1 MAKTNTPTK
10 VEYNKDILSLLNDLC
25 AINESVILKKD
36 DKKLTV
42 QRANNA
48 KSIAYRLNMNPEVFN
63 FDGDSV
69 SFYKFPEFF
78 QLLSCFE
85 NPDLHQSESKLILS
99 KDKSKIN
106 YLLSDPET
114 LSKSPSNINFTN
126 PQVSFKLKSADIKE
140 LKKMIG
146 LLTAKNTNFSCS
158 NKKVDIT
165 CYNSNHDNSFSKT
178 YPTDTNTQDLEFS
191 ISSEIFTVIPEGDYT
206 IELVQKLT
214 PQKKAVHMVRFT
226 LEKKDISLEIFTA
239 EIDEA

>member
-1 MAKTNTPTK
+1 MSKQTNVK
-10 VEYNKDILSLLNDLC
+10 VEYDKEILSLLNDLC
-25 AINESVILKKD
+25 SINESIIIKKD

-48 KSIAYRLNMNPEVFN
+48 KSIAYRLNMNPSVFN

-69 SFYKFPEFF
+69 SFYKFPEFY
-78 QLLSCFE
+78 QLLSCFDSPE
-85 NPDLHQSESKLILS
+85 LHQDESKLILS

-114 LSKSPSNINFTN
+114 LSKGPSSLNFTE
-126 PQVSFKLKSADIKE
+126 PQASFALKSSDIKE

-158 NKKVDIT
+158 DKKVNIT
-165 CYNSNHDNSFSKT
+165 CYNSNHENSFSKT
-178 YPTDTNTQDLEFS
+178 YLTDTLTSDIKFS
-191 ISSEIFTVIPEGDYT
+191 ISSEIFTVIPDGDYT
-206 IELVQKLT
+206 IELMRKTL
-214 PQKKAVHMVRFT
+214 PNKKEVHMARFT
-226 LEKKDISLEIFTA
+226 LQKKDISLEIFTA